1 MNTTETIIKKF
12 NFLKQLSLINRDLIL
27 PDDQL
32 TIDLVNNEVNK
43 LKIDNITRAFELK
56 KFTTHLYSTD
66 FKLNVVELKEF
77 ITLSILDLALEIN
90 NLLKVKE

>member
-32 TIDLVNNEVNK
+32 TIDLVDNEVNK

-56 KFTTHLYSTD
+56 KLTTHLYSTD